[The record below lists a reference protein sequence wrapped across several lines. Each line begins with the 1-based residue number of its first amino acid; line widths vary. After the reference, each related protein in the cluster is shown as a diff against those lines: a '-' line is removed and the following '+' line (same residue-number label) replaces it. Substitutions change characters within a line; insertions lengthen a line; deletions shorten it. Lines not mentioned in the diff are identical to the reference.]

1 MFLRLPVSAALCVWL
16 PLASAVAQTAPALL
30 QNMTGTWNVEQ
41 RTWSGSGAAAVQLP
55 PAVAQRRLIDDKY
68 LEESMQPSTLAPGQP
83 GFFVRKAILNYN
95 VVNKQYEYFSI
106 DTRAPQAMTEKS
118 LPTKASNE
126 SKELRLSGGSFVVP
140 EWGPAKNV
148 RFKYRLTVGA
158 VQDGKQTVHL
168 YLTPQSV
175 LPKKEFLA
183 FEYKYVRQP

>member
-1 MFLRLPVSAALCVWL
+1 MSLRLLVSTALCTYL
-16 PLASAVAQTAPALL
+16 PVMSAVAQTAPALL

-41 RTWSGSGAAAVQLP
+41 KMWPGSGAAAVQLP
-55 PAVAQRRLIDDKY
+55 PGVAQRRLIDGKY
-68 LEESMQPSTLAPGQP
+68 LEESMQPSTLAQGQP
-83 GFFVRKAILNYN
+83 GFFVRNAILNYN
-95 VVNKQYEYFSI
+95 AVNKQYEYFSI
-106 DTRAPQAMTEKS
+106 DTRAPQAMSEKS
-118 LPTKASNE
+118 LPTEVSHE
-126 SKELRLSGGSFVVP
+126 SKELKLSGGTFVAP

-158 VQDGKQTVHL
+158 VQDGRQTVEL